1 MAMTIGELV
10 AVVRADE
17 SDLVRGLARAQLST
31 EGFAVD
37 AGGRLRNL
45 AGRFITESA
54 VMDRAL
60 QTVENA
66 LEDVST
72 QTTETTAVVEVETRT
87 MAMRFRALARAA
99 DDLSDSLGA
108 RLGRAVSGLR
118 NINIHADRLGSLAGR
133 IGGVAMSFAKVGAG
147 IGAVVPLA
155 AGLAATVAQ
164 IAPAAGLAVAGLF
177 TMVLATQTLKI
188 GMKGVGDAVKAAM
201 DPSNPEAFAE
211 AIKNLAPSAQAFAK
225 EVRALQPQMKAL
237 QQGVQEQLF
246 YKLDGVMKEL
256 GKHTLPVL
264 HEKMEDAASS
274 LNLMGR
280 NVGNAVVGLSMSG
293 TLGKALTGATSGLYN
308 FAAIP
313 SQIVIG
319 LTQIGAAAAPAFGRL
334 TEAAGSGADRLSER
348 FSKAF
353 ESGGV
358 QRAIEQAIAL
368 ARQFGSVIG
377 NVGSIIGSLFGAAN
391 ASGAG
396 FLGTLQTI
404 TGALAAAFA
413 SPAVQAG
420 LKAIFATMS
429 TLASTIGPLL
439 TQALKA
445 VAPVFTA
452 LGPPIQRIITLLGAA
467 LGPVISALG
476 PVLEVAAQAVGALLD
491 AVAPLLPVIGSL
503 VAQLLPALTPLLGL
517 VAEIFKAL
525 APLVSQL
532 AGILMSALQPIL
544 SALIPVIQPIVDAL
558 MVLVQA
564 VMPIISAQMTAFA
577 PLIAQLAGM
586 FAQLL
591 VALAPVIAQLILLV
605 ASILTKMTPI
615 LIPII
620 EAVAKLAGML
630 GNELGRVITS
640 VIIPALNMLVALL
653 KGDFSGAWDAAKVMV
668 RGAVDYFVRLLVELP
683 TRAGAALASLAPVL
697 WGRIQEAGGR
707 FNQGVREKRDEA
719 IARIRE
725 IPSQAARAL
734 GDLGSVLWNAGASLI
749 RGLVDGIKSKIGS
762 IRSTLSGVTSM
773 LPDWKGPAE
782 VDAKI
787 LRPAGR
793 LLMQGFQRGITD
805 ETPSLQAQ
813 LGGLTGTLPG
823 MALGSMGAGGGT
835 AGGAPGLLRIEVTG
849 PDEVKAFIRNIVQI
863 DGRGSVQ
870 TAFG

>member
-108 RLGRAVSGLR
+108 RLGRAVSSLR

-133 IGGVAMSFAKVGAG
+133 IGGVAMGFAKVGAA
-147 IGAVVPLA
+147 IGTAVPLV

-164 IAPAAGLAVAGLF
+164 IAPAAGVAATGLF
-177 TMVLATQTLKI
+177 AVVLATKALKL
-188 GMKGVGDAVKAAM
+188 GMVGVSDAVSAAL
-201 DPSNPEAFAE
+201 DPSDPEAYAE
-211 AIKNLAPSAQAFAK
+211 ALKKLSPSARAFVG
-225 EVRALQPQMKAL
+225 EVRALQPQLKAL
-237 QQGVQEQLF
+237 QQGVQERLF
-246 YKLDGVMKEL
+246 QGLDGILKEM
-256 GKHTLPVL
+256 GKTTLPIL
-264 HEKMEDAASS
+264 KNGLTNTAGA
-274 LNLMGR
+274 LNLMGK
-280 NVGNAVVGLSMSG
+280 NIGHVAISMSKTG
-293 TLGKALTGATSGLYN
+293 VLGQAISGANTGLYN
-308 FAAIP
+308 LAHIP
-313 SQIVIG
+313 AEIVLALG
-319 LTQIGAAAAPAFGRL
+319 EIGAAAAPAFGRL
-334 TEAAGSGADRLSER
+334 TAAAGAGASSIGEKLSTAFHSGAMEQVIEDAITVFKQL
-348 FSKAF
+348 F
-353 ESGGV
+353 E
-358 QRAIEQAIAL
+358 
-368 ARQFGSVIG
+368 VIG
-377 NVGSIIGSLFGAAN
+377 NVGSILGSVFSAAHTT
-391 ASGAG
+391 GG
-396 FLGTLQTI
+396 DFLGVLTQI
-404 TGALAAAFA
+404 TGAIAEAFA

-420 LKAIFATMS
+420 LKAIFTTMS

-476 PVLEVAAQAVGALLD
+476 PVLEVAAVAVGALLD

-517 VAEIFKAL
+517 VAGVFKAL

-532 AGILMSALQPIL
+532 AGILMSALEPIL
-544 SALIPVIQPIVDAL
+544 AALIPVIQPIVDAL

-564 VMPIISAQMTAFA
+564 VMPIISAQMTTLA

-591 VALAPVIAQLILLV
+591 VALAPVISQLILLV
-605 ASILTKMTPI
+605 ANVLTRMTPA
-615 LIPII
+615 LIT
-620 EAVAKLAGML
+620 AMGWVSKLATILAG
-630 GNELGRVITS
+630 ELGRVITT
-640 VIIPALNMLVALL
+640 VVMPAIQAIVALL
-653 KGDFSGAWDAAKVMV
+653 KGDFSGAWAAAKTMV
-668 RGAVDYFVRLLVELP
+668 SGAVDYFVRLLIELP
-683 TRAGAALASLAPVL
+683 GRAGAALASLGPVL

-707 FNQGVREKRDEA
+707 FNEGVRQKRDEA
-719 IARIRE
+719 IQRIRE
-725 IPSQAARAL
+725 IPGQAARAL

-749 RGLVDGIKSKIGS
+749 RGLVDGIKSKVGS

-782 VDAKI
+782 VDARI

-793 LLMQGFQRGITD
+793 LLMQGLQRGITD
-805 ETPSLQAQ
+805 ETPALQAQ
-813 LGGLTGTLPG
+813 LGGLTGALPG
-823 MALGSMGAGGGT
+823 MTVGAGGGM
-835 AGGAPGLLRIEVTG
+835 AGGAAPTRVIVEVTG
-849 PDEVKAFIRNIVQI
+849 PDEVKAFIRKIVQV